1 MLHSAPMLIS
11 IIRRRLIALLLLAGL
26 LLQSVLPALAGAA
39 ADTSA
44 RWVEVCAASG
54 VKWIK
59 PDSDVGS
66 GHQGSADHCV
76 LCLAT
81 GAVPD
86 FDVRAYLGEPVAD
99 ATPVHTT
106 TAVFPAYP
114 GHDLRSRA
122 PPRFS

>member
-1 MLHSAPMLIS
+1 MLHSAPMLIP
-11 IIRRRLIALLLLAGL
+11 IIRRRLIAFLLLAGL

-59 PDSDVGS
+59 PDPGVASS
-66 GHQGSADHCV
+66 HQASADHCV

-81 GAVPD
+81 GALPE
-86 FDVRAYLGEPVAD
+86 FDVRAYLGGPVAD
-99 ATPVHTT
+99 ATPVHPSL
-106 TAVFPAYP
+106 AIFPAYP

-122 PPRFS
+122 PPRLS